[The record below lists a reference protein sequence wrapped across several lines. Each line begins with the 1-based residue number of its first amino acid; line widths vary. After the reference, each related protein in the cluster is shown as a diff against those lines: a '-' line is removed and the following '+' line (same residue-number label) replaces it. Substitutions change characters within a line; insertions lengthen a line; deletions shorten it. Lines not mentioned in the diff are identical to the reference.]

1 VRVWASVDRFRAYLS
16 NRPAFRLV
24 AEEGPLAAVVAI
36 LRCFFGGLLGV
47 GFFGL
52 FFFFSAGALA
62 GAILVHWDTCFDRQ
76 VLILM
81 GCYVGM
87 VVVSFRGLCEGARAF
102 FVSMAA
108 AFAACLLM
116 PVIIIEFVTRRI
128 TLFEC
133 PLDTFIEIARQSP
146 RPFVALNL
154 NSINPDWPSATVSN

>member
-108 AFAACLLM
+108 ASAACLLM

-128 TLFEC
+128 AEHPKGPIIALTLI
-133 PLDTFIEIARQSP
+133 TTA
-146 RPFVALNL
+146 ALSL
-154 NSINPDWPSATVSN
+154 LKALT